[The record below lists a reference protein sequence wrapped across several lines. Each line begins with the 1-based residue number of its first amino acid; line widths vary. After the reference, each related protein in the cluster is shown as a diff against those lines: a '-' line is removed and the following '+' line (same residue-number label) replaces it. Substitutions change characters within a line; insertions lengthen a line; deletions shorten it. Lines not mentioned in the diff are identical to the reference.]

1 MADKRKLLGTI
12 IGRMRT
18 AQNDGRHLEA
28 AWYAYAILEDRL
40 RSALQSSGGEIG
52 GSKKKPLGDKLAEL
66 IERAKHS
73 AVLAD
78 ALPLKD
84 LVDWKDAR
92 NHLMHSMLDGS
103 MSEQDIDQSAEK
115 LSLDGL
121 ALVKKITASAM
132 RLKKHSA
139 QTPSLPTAASKVPRA
154 QKGKKKRGQK

>member
-1 MADKRKLLGTI
+1 MADKRKLLRTI
-12 IGRMRT
+12 IGRMRI
-18 AQNDGRHLEA
+18 AHKDGHHLEA

-40 RSALQSSGGEIG
+40 RSALRSSGGEVG
-52 GSKKKPLGDKLAEL
+52 GSKKKPLGDKLTEL

-103 MSEQDIDQSAEK
+103 MSEQDIDQSAQK

-121 ALVKKITASAM
+121 TLVKEIAASAM

-139 QTPSLPTAASKVPRA
+139 QTPSVPAAASQVA
-154 QKGKKKRGQK
+154 KKKRGQK